1 MLFFLLMHVMASPRL
16 SNLASNSEKK
26 EMMVRLLGFRIFKN
40 NPR

>member
-26 EMMVRLLGFRIFKN
+26 DDGDG
-40 NPR
+40 